1 MLLPGISQ
9 ENRVVPGLHLLLG
22 VGNHLSQGFNKDLE
36 ELDNKDPVALAKARE
51 LRDVIAELEAFH
63 AKKFSI
69 LAAALDDAD
78 VKVAEENEDECSKK
92 EDDSAQENC
101 RLAFEAAT
109 DAALELRVKADVYRE
124 GDPTR
129 AVRSRSKRQVAA
141 DEKAAEGLE
150 ESALALELLCEE
162 ARAAAIAL
170 DDAKD
175 EYNQLTIQSTISGR
189 LVGIYNG
196 LLIVENIEKQ
206 VYWNGQLV
214 GPHLWRFLLRFAA
227 IFAALR
233 EKAIAL
239 SYPAEPL
246 DKLIAR
252 YSPAL
257 EALASIAPLM
267 RATRLLSA
275 AELDLLETNCAE
287 LGRIWREE
295 FAAAHGGEQ
304 TPKVHLIE
312 RHVAEQARRHG
323 TLGMFGE
330 EGGEAV
336 HPAMTLAA
344 QLCRAIKNPQARLLA
359 TKRHIEAKQRAKL
372 IPHVKKS
379 RMSKKKRQS
388 LAAGA
393 APDAV
398 GGK

>member
-1 MLLPGISQ
+1 
-9 ENRVVPGLHLLLG
+9 
-22 VGNHLSQGFNKDLE
+22 
-36 ELDNKDPVALAKARE
+36 
-51 LRDVIAELEAFH
+51 
-63 AKKFSI
+63 
-69 LAAALDDAD
+69 
-78 VKVAEENEDECSKK
+78 
-92 EDDSAQENC
+92 
-101 RLAFEAAT
+101 
-109 DAALELRVKADVYRE
+109 
-124 GDPTR
+124 
-129 AVRSRSKRQVAA
+129 
-141 DEKAAEGLE
+141 
-150 ESALALELLCEE
+150 
-162 ARAAAIAL
+162 
-170 DDAKD
+170 
-175 EYNQLTIQSTISGR
+175 
-189 LVGIYNG
+189 
-196 LLIVENIEKQ
+196 
-206 VYWNGQLV
+206 
-214 GPHLWRFLLRFAA
+214 
-227 IFAALR
+227 
-233 EKAIAL
+233 
-239 SYPAEPL
+239 
-246 DKLIAR
+246 
-252 YSPAL
+252 
-257 EALASIAPLM
+257 M